1 LTKADVYFAHHLMK
15 LFHQNIKLIQKNQ
28 INVSNLFDIMVKL
41 RTQLLNRRPTKFFG
55 SKVYEN
61 LQHFSDSDQKE
72 FKAAALKFY
81 DRAIDY
87 LEKI

>member
-1 LTKADVYFAHHLMK
+1 
-15 LFHQNIKLIQKNQ
+15 
-28 INVSNLFDIMVKL
+28 MVKL